1 MVPSLVDSNRLPIEG
16 FTNHQI
22 IQSPTWFTYPFR
34 DAIQLDLGPYW
45 PCWPETMAS
54 MPMKESTFLKAAW
67 ILTLRCFHPEEVIG
81 IIYNEGMIPRPD
93 SSITFNVRVEPSW
106 DILSLLET
114 LEMKERDQETISG
127 AKSHSRH
134 VCSAALIYIT
144 KSWQLLTPLTSLNE
158 DLEVCSQFKMRMT
171 SNSSSDVFSLPIIKL
186 VIIKRDNLLS
196 ASIKKLK
203 NVPNH
208 LHESMLWTF
217 RHVLQQITASPA
229 SLKLEA
235 IDYCPVS
242 HKRIIKSL
250 TNTMSAPSLHCLH
263 ELILENC
270 QRHPKRLAVCSFD
283 GNLTYEEL
291 NNLSLR
297 LAYHLAQLGVRP
309 ETFILSSFQKSTWA
323 IVARLA
329 ILRAG
334 GAYISIHSSNPPAYL
349 NSVIQRTGSKIMLS
363 DPVFAGQFHNTIE
376 TVIVITPEW
385 LQTLPLQIES
395 AQLPVVQPF
404 NACTILF
411 TSGSTGRPKA
421 IVQEHRSYAS
431 AIRDYAENLGLNKD
445 TRFLHFDDYAFDIS
459 NLEFL
464 VPLILGGCC
473 CVPGPMKTIQDL
485 ADNIQML
492 DANVAFLT
500 PTVAIK
506 ANPEAMR
513 NLKILCIGGEPL
525 SKDLLNNWAKSST
538 KVINQFGMGEAA
550 VCCAFNDNV
559 HDPSSSPATIGR
571 PSSGAIWIVDPLCP
585 AKLMPIGA
593 VGEILIEGPHL
604 SRGYLDQ
611 DHQAS
616 DRTKPAGFMED
627 IPPWLNE
634 LHPHRQFT
642 RLYRSGDLARWTHNG
657 QIEYIGR
664 KDTIV
669 KLDGCRV
676 DVVEVEHIA
685 RKTLTTKDA
694 IVVDL
699 LGVIDGKDDPCL
711 AAFLY
716 LSEHPE
722 NSETEEPFL
731 KDASQDAAAV
741 QKVIQIKEVLAT
753 SLPPYMIPTL
763 FLLATRVPRTPS
775 KKTDRRMIR
784 LLSQKFYAQER
795 GKRRNP
801 TSHHGDSQLLPP

>member
-1 MVPSLVDSNRLPIEG
+1 MK
-16 FTNHQI
+16 
-22 IQSPTWFTYPFR
+22 QST
-34 DAIQLDLGPYW
+34 L
-45 PCWPETMAS
+45 
-54 MPMKESTFLKAAW
+54 LKAAW
-67 ILTLRCFHPEEVIG
+67 VLTLRCFHPEEVIG
-81 IIYNEGMIPRPD
+81 IIYDEGMIPRPD
-93 SSITFNVRVEPSW
+93 SSIAFTVRVEPDW
-106 DILSLLET
+106 DIWSLLEV
-114 LEMKERDQETISG
+114 LEMKERGEETISG
-127 AKSHSRH
+127 AKLSYSRH
-134 VCSAALIYIT
+134 VCTASLRYIT
-144 KSWQLLTPLTSLNE
+144 KSCQLLTPLTSLNGN
-158 DLEVCSQFKMRMT
+158 LEVSLPLKMHLF
-171 SNSSSDVFSLPIIKL
+171 SSADVFSFPIVKL
-186 VIIKRDNLLS
+186 VVIGRDNQLS
-196 ASIKKLK
+196 ASIKKPE
-203 NVPNH
+203 NVQND
-208 LHESMLWTF
+208 LDQSMLWAF
-217 RHVLQQITASPA
+217 QHVLRQITTYPA

-235 IDYCPVS
+235 IDYCSES
-242 HKRIIKSL
+242 HKKTIKSL
-250 TNTMSAPSLHCLH
+250 TNTVSAPSLHCLH
-263 ELILENC
+263 DLILENC
-270 QRHPKRLAVCSFD
+270 QRHPKRLAVRSFD
-283 GNLTYEEL
+283 GDLTYEQL

-297 LAYHLAQLGVRP
+297 LANHLARLGVRP
-309 ETFILSSFQKSTWA
+309 ETFVLSSFQKSTWA

-334 GAYISIHSSNPPAYL
+334 GAYISIQSSNPPAYL
-349 NSVIQRTGSKIMLS
+349 NSVIRRTGAKIMLS

-385 LQTLPLQIES
+385 LQTLSLQIQC
-395 AQLPVVQPF
+395 AGLPVVQPF

-431 AIRDYAENLGLNKD
+431 AIRDYAENLGLNED

-473 CVPGPMKTIQDL
+473 CVPGPMKTVQDL

-492 DANVAFLT
+492 DANIAFLT

-506 ANPEAMR
+506 ANPEAMK

-538 KVINQFGMGEAA
+538 KLINQFGMGEAA
-550 VCCAFNDNV
+550 VCCAYNDNV
-559 HDPSSSPATIGR
+559 HDPSSSSATIGR
-571 PSSGAIWIVDPLCP
+571 PSSGTIWIVDPLCP

-593 VGEILIEGPHL
+593 VGEIVIEGPHL

-627 IPPWLNE
+627 IPPWFNE
-634 LHPHRQFT
+634 LHPNRQFT

-657 QIEYIGR
+657 RIEYIGR

-669 KLDGCRV
+669 KLDGCRI

-685 RKTLTTKDA
+685 RKALTTKDA

-699 LGVIDGKDDPCL
+699 LGVIDGKEDPCL

-716 LSEHPE
+716 LSGHLE
-722 NSETEEPFL
+722 NSETEELSL
-731 KDASQDAAAV
+731 KDASEDQAAF
-741 QKVIQIKEVLAT
+741 QKVVQIKEVLAI

-784 LLSQKFYAQER
+784 LLSQQFYAQER
-795 GKRRNP
+795 EKRSNP